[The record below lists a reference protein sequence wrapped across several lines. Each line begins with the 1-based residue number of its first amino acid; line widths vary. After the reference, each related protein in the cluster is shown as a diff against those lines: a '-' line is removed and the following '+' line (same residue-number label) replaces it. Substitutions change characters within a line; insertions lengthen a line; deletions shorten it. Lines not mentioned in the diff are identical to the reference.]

1 MYLSNEEEKMM
12 NVTKDLIDA
21 WLKSAPEW
29 AEEIVKRESIHN
41 PDDYA
46 YVYVSNSG
54 NGYQYIKIPNYPD
67 YEGKRFLFQEFKV
80 GTDFKYKVVK
90 KINKEPVV
98 GEDVLV
104 HFDGDNSS
112 VWTKFK
118 LEYQRDDIV
127 ILYDYRIE
135 GVEAYRFSRIT
146 MKKYVKTVR
155 EEAIDQIASL
165 IGRGTF
171 AEDAEAIYDAIKS
184 NEISIFTEEK

>member
-1 MYLSNEEEKMM
+1 M
-12 NVTKDLIDA
+12 NVTKDMIDA
-21 WLKSAPEW
+21 WVKDAPEW
-29 AEEIVKRESIHN
+29 AVGIVKRESKHEHN
-41 PDDYA
+41 NCAYA
-46 YVYVSNSG
+46 YVG
-54 NGYQYIKIPNYPD
+54 EKFGYQYILFSNDVYLD
-67 YEGKRFLFQEFKV
+67 YVGKKFAFQEFQ
-80 GTDFKYKVVK
+80 TDGDSFKYEVLAKTHQ
-90 KINKEPVV
+90 EPVV

-118 LEYQRDDIV
+118 LEYQKGDV
-127 ILYDYRIE
+127 VVLYDYRIE
-135 GVEAYRFSRIT
+135 DVETYRFSRIT

-155 EEAIDQIASL
+155 ENAIDQIASL

>member
-1 MYLSNEEEKMM
+1 MYPLNEEEKMM
-12 NVTKDLIDA
+12 KVTKDMIDA
-21 WLKSAPEW
+21 WVKDAPEW
-29 AEEIVKRESIHN
+29 AVEIVKRVDSGNNEI
-41 PDDYA
+41 YAIA
-46 YVYVSNSG
+46 YVG
-54 NGYQYIKIPNYPD
+54 IGGREYQYTLFSGDLYPQ
-67 YEGKRFLFQEFKV
+67 YVGKKFNTVFKSS
-80 GTDFKYKVVK
+80 GFKYEVLAKTHQA
-90 KINKEPVV
+90 PVV

-118 LEYQRDDIV
+118 LEYQKGDV
-127 ILYDYRIE
+127 VVLYDYRIE
-135 GVEAYRFSRIT
+135 DVESHSFSRIT

>member
-1 MYLSNEEEKMM
+1 M
-12 NVTKDLIDA
+12 NVTKELIDA
-21 WLKSAPEW
+21 WVKNAPEW
-29 AEEIVKRESIHN
+29 AVDIVKRESKHD

-46 YVYVSNSG
+46 YAYVGENAYGYKYIHLSNDVYG
-54 NGYQYIKIPNYPD
+54 
-67 YEGKRFLFQEFKV
+67 YEGKRFSFQRFTGSSSHTYVQIK
-80 GTDFKYKVVK
+80 DLK
-90 KINKEPVV
+90 KCQHIEEPVV

-104 HFDGDNSS
+104 HFDGDSYG

-118 LEYQRDDIV
+118 LEYQKGDV
-127 ILYDYRIE
+127 VVLYDYRIE
-135 GVEAYRFSRIT
+135 NVESYSFSRIT

>member
-1 MYLSNEEEKMM
+1 M
-12 NVTKDLIDA
+12 NVTKELIDA
-21 WLKSAPEW
+21 WVKNAPEW
-29 AEEIVKRESIHN
+29 AVEIVKRESKQF
-41 PDDYA
+41 PDNCAYA
-46 YVYVSNSG
+46 YVGEKY
-54 NGYQYIKIPNYPD
+54 GYQYILFSNDIYLNYV
-67 YEGKRFLFQEFKV
+67 GKKFAFQEFKKD
-80 GTDFKYKVVK
+80 GDNFKYEVLAKTHQG
-90 KINKEPVV
+90 PVV

-104 HFDGDNSS
+104 HFDGDSYG

-118 LEYQRDDIV
+118 LEYQKGDV
-127 ILYDYRIE
+127 VVLYDYRIE
-135 GVEAYRFSRIT
+135 NVESYSFSRIT